1 MLAAVLEAATY
12 SFWLLLAIL
21 MAITVVGT
29 CRYSRSYGPFFDA
42 LQGARPVEAVEK
54 ISGVYLRILNRF
66 LGPGVGLQQRG
77 VVEEQKLLGRYVE
90 HLMLFYW
97 FGATVLVLTF
107 RPVETPGPSDS
118 SILQALAFLALLSV
132 NIFTDSWSILWT
144 KRCVACLA
152 VRSAPISVS
161 EVLKILAQ
169 DLVVAAALMVAAQIV
184 SNGLYAVQIGR
195 PTEFFHYMFDPATA
209 LKRYAPIDP
218 NFSRF
223 QFPGQLVIT
232 CTTYLPSLF
241 FYMLCVLVV
250 CLKPIYFLSQKIL
263 EVLYLGRRKDRC
275 SQTQY
280 ITLLIG
286 VATFGL
292 KPAQELLTMIA
303 GKY

>member
-1 MLAAVLEAATY
+1 
-12 SFWLLLAIL
+12 
-21 MAITVVGT
+21 
-29 CRYSRSYGPFFDA
+29 
-42 LQGARPVEAVEK
+42 
-54 ISGVYLRILNRF
+54 
-66 LGPGVGLQQRG
+66 
-77 VVEEQKLLGRYVE
+77 VEEQKLLGRYVE

-152 VRSAPISVS
+152 VRSAPIFVS